1 MGWSCASNVNQLR
14 KLSDKKVEAPDPTQ
28 LYTARSVLEIPNI
41 SFWML
46 TLSLAGW
53 IECTPILSANWILE
67 GKPRI
72 RRRGKLTIFFQLLRL
87 FRTTELR
94 KIV

>member
-28 LYTARSVLEIPNI
+28 LYTARSVFEILNI

-53 IECTPILSANWILE
+53 IECMPILSSNWILE

-72 RRRGKLTIFFQLLRL
+72 RRRGKLTIFFQLLRS

>member
-1 MGWSCASNVNQLR
+1 MNQLG
-14 KLSDKKVEAPDPTQ
+14 KLSDKKVETPYPTQ
-28 LYTARSVLEIPNI
+28 LYTARSVLEILNI

-46 TLSLAGW
+46 TLSFAGW
-53 IECTPILSANWILE
+53 IECMPILSANWILE

-72 RRRGKLTIFFQLLRL
+72 QRRGKLTIVFQLLRS

>member
-28 LYTARSVLEIPNI
+28 LYTASSVLEILNI

-46 TLSLAGW
+46 DAFFGRLDRMYADFT
-53 IECTPILSANWILE
+53 C
-67 GKPRI
+67 
-72 RRRGKLTIFFQLLRL
+72 KLDIGREVADSTSREVDNL
-87 FRTTELR
+87 FPTSS
-94 KIV
+94 IV